1 MKYFITL
8 ALCAS
13 AVAGTVRAEE
23 FVVSMAG
30 TDYSPSSIV
39 ASLGDSIRF
48 LNDDDTDHNV
58 FVPTASYALDLGK
71 QEPGSEAT
79 LVLRT
84 LGIFDVECVFHGH
97 MQLKVEVSS

>member
-30 TDYSPSSIV
+30 TDYSINLPFASRLMNDVYWSNSDLQTNSI
-39 ASLGDSIRF
+39 
-48 LNDDDTDHNV
+48 
-58 FVPTASYALDLGK
+58 
-71 QEPGSEAT
+71 
-79 LVLRT
+79 
-84 LGIFDVECVFHGH
+84 
-97 MQLKVEVSS
+97 